1 MKTNPFRYGAL
12 LLLFIGI
19 HALAGENAGEL
30 AIGETFTLHSE
41 QLEEERRINVFQPTV
56 YGEAVATPLPV
67 LYMLDGGIDEDF
79 LHIAGL
85 LQVFVSNGS
94 VRPLLLVGIEN
105 TERRRDM
112 TGPSDDPQD
121 QAIAEHIG
129 GAAAFRSF
137 LRDELIETIESRYD
151 VTPERAIIGESLA
164 GLFVVETLAN
174 EPGLFDTYIA
184 VDPSVWW
191 NQYDLTGRI
200 AQSLQQESAA
210 ERRLFV
216 AASEEASSAERFQAF
231 IVQVEQA
238 SSRMTFEYA
247 PMPQESHATLFHPAA
262 MKAFRTMFSASA
274 ED

>member
-1 MKTNPFRYGAL
+1 M
-12 LLLFIGI
+12 
-19 HALAGENAGEL
+19 
-30 AIGETFTLHSE
+30 IGETFTMHSE
-41 QLEEERRINVFQPTV
+41 QLEEERRINVFRPTV
-56 YGEAVATPLPV
+56 YGEAVETPLPV
-67 LYMLDGGIDEDF
+67 LYMLDGGIEEDL

-121 QAIAEHIG
+121 QAIADRIG
-129 GAAAFRSF
+129 GAEAFRAF
-137 LRDELIETIESRYD
+137 LREELIEEIERRYD
-151 VTPERAIIGESLA
+151 VTSERAIIGESLA
-164 GLFVVETLAN
+164 GLFVVETLVSD
-174 EPGLFDTYIA
+174 PGLFETYIA
-184 VDPSVWW
+184 ADPSVWW

-200 AQSLQQESAA
+200 AQALQQEAA
-210 ERRLFV
+210 GERRLFV

-231 IVQVEQA
+231 IKQVKQA

-262 MKAFRTMFSASA
+262 MKALRTLFPAKS

>member
-1 MKTNPFRYGAL
+1 MLNITLKAS
-12 LLLFIGI
+12 
-19 HALAGENAGEL
+19 ALALFCLAVEATAGEEPQGL
-30 AIGETFTLHSE
+30 EIGETFTLHSE
-41 QLEEERRINVFQPTV
+41 QLDEERRINVFQPTV
-56 YGEAVATPLPV
+56 YGEAVAMPLPV

-121 QAIAEHIG
+121 QAIADRIG

-137 LRDELIETIESRYD
+137 LRDELVETIESRYD

-164 GLFVVETLAN
+164 GLFVVETLVN

-191 NQYDLTGRI
+191 NQYDLTDRI
-200 AQSLQQESAA
+200 AQALKQEAAA

-231 IVQVEQA
+231 IAQVEQA
-238 SSRMTFEYA
+238 SSRMTFEYT
-247 PMPQESHATLFHPAA
+247 PMAQESHATLFHPAA
-262 MKAFRTMFSASA
+262 MKALRTLFPAKS